1 MSLTKLD
8 IDRFI
13 STLRTKS
20 KEFNSIS
27 NVQLASMLEETIS
40 NIKEVSYFWATI
52 CSDNKGTT
60 KTPAEGEEWLGGP
73 FASVLATQYYIKSLI
88 NDDDLVEGNFNNSE
102 NSYKV
107 FPNNFIE
114 RITFPFIN
122 AKVYFNKSMSFEDI
136 NKFRG
141 FSKRYDIEPSITL
154 VLGAGNFSSI
164 PYLDVLYHLITR
176 RSVILLKL
184 NPVNEYLKPVF
195 EKVFKNFIERGYIIV
210 TNGNINE
217 SKYMATHPGINHIH
231 LTGSDKT
238 YEDIVYGRELTG
250 NERSIKTLSK
260 INSKPITSELGN
272 VTPIIIHPGKWSTSD
287 IKYQARK
294 IVTGKLNNN
303 GFNCIAAQVVVL
315 PDGWGHTETLIKYV
329 KYYMNKAKDR
339 KAYYPD
345 SIERLTKL
353 EKDKS
358 YERVNSLSCTTPH
371 LTREIKAYNKYELDE
386 VWSSTIYFRKIAYSN
401 AEDYVKKSIDYCNNE
416 LWGNLGVSV
425 IIKNHNNKFN
435 KHITNSYIENL
446 KYGTIAIN
454 EWAAIGYIIPQLP
467 WGGFPGNKDND
478 IQSGQSVVHNSM
490 LFESPLK
497 GIVETK
503 FRISRLIDPPW
514 FITNRK
520 SRRLFMNLTY
530 FQINNTK
537 INLIKL
543 IFSALIYCL

>member
-13 STLRTKS
+13 TTLRTKS
-20 KEFNSIS
+20 KEYNSI
-27 NVQLASMLEETIS
+27 NNLQLASMLQETIS
-40 NIKEVSYFWATI
+40 NIKEVSFFWATI

-73 FASVLATQYYIKSLI
+73 FASVLATQYYIKSLT
-88 NDDDLVEGNFNNSE
+88 NDDDLTEKKFNSE
-102 NSYKV
+102 QNSYKV

-114 RITFPFIN
+114 RITFPFID
-122 AKVYFNKSMSFEDI
+122 AKVIFNKSMSFDDI
-136 NKFRG
+136 NKYRG
-141 FSKRYDIEPSITL
+141 FSKRYDIDPSITL

-195 EKVFKNFIERGYIIV
+195 EKVFQNFIERGYIIV
-210 TNGNINE
+210 TTGNIDE

-238 YEDIVYGRELTG
+238 FEDIVYGRELTEK
-250 NERSIKTLSK
+250 ERKSKSLSK
-260 INSKPITSELGN
+260 INNKPITSELGN

-294 IVTGKLNNN
+294 IVTAKLNNN

-315 PDGWGHTETLIKYV
+315 PDGWGQTETLIKYV
-329 KYYMNKAKDR
+329 KHYMSKAKER
-339 KAYYPD
+339 KAYYPE
-345 SIERLTKL
+345 SIERLEKL
-353 EKDKS
+353 EKDKG
-358 YERVNSLSCTTPH
+358 YERVNALSCVTPH
-371 LTREIKAYNKYELDE
+371 LTREIKAYSKFEIDE
-386 VWSSTIYFRKIAYSN
+386 VWSSTIYFKKIEYTSV
-401 AEDYVKKSIDYCNNE
+401 EDFAKKAIDYCNDE

-425 IIKNHNNKFN
+425 IIKDHDRKFN
-435 KHITNSYIENL
+435 KHITNLYVDKLN
-446 KYGTIAIN
+446 YGTVAVN

-467 WGGFPGNKDND
+467 WGGFPGNRDND

-497 GIVETK
+497 GVVNTK
-503 FRISRLIDPPW
+503 FRISRIIDPPW
-514 FITNRK
+514 FVTNK
-520 SRRLFMNLTY
+520 KARRLFKNLTY
-530 FQINNTK
+530 YQIHNSN
-537 INLIKL
+537 INFLKL
-543 IFSALIYCL
+543 IFAALV

>member
-20 KEFNSIS
+20 KEFNSI
-27 NVQLASMLEETIS
+27 NNIQLASMLDETIS

-73 FASVLATQYYIKSLI
+73 FASVLATQYYIKSLT
-88 NDDDLVEGNFNNSE
+88 NDDDLDEGNFNNSE

-184 NPVNEYLKPVF
+184 NPVNDYLKPVF

-250 NERSIKTLSK
+250 NERSIKTVPK
-260 INSKPITSELGN
+260 VNSKPITSELGN

-425 IIKNHNNKFN
+425 IIKNRNNKFN

-543 IFSALIYCL
+543 IFSALI

>member
-13 STLRTKS
+13 TTLRTKS

-40 NIKEVSYFWATI
+40 NIKEVAFFWATI

-73 FASVLATQYYIKSLI
+73 FASVLATQYYIKSLT
-88 NDDDLVEGNFNNSE
+88 NDDDLVEKKYNSEE

-107 FPNNFIE
+107 FPNSFTE
-114 RITFPFIN
+114 RITFPFID
-122 AKVYFNKSMSFEDI
+122 AKVIFNKSMSFEDI
-136 NKFRG
+136 NKYRG
-141 FSKRYDIEPSITL
+141 FSKRYDIDPSITL

-176 RSVILLKL
+176 KSVILLKL

-195 EKVFKNFIERGYIIV
+195 EKVFQSFIERGYIIV
-210 TNGNINE
+210 TTGNIDE
-217 SKYMATHPGINHIH
+217 SKYMAKHPGINHIH

-238 YEDIVYGRELTG
+238 FEDIVYGRELTEK
-250 NERSIKTLSK
+250 ERKSKSLSK
-260 INSKPITSELGN
+260 INNKPITSELGN

-294 IVTGKLNNN
+294 IVTAKLNNN

-315 PDGWGHTETLIKYV
+315 PDGWGQTETLIKFV
-329 KYYMNKAKDR
+329 KHYMSKAKER
-339 KAYYPD
+339 KAYYPE
-345 SIERLTKL
+345 SIERLEKL
-353 EKDKS
+353 EKDKG
-358 YERVNSLSCTTPH
+358 YERVNSLSCVTPH
-371 LTREIKAYNKYELDE
+371 LTREIKAYSKFEIDE
-386 VWSSTIYFRKIAYSN
+386 VWSSTIYFKKIEYTSI
-401 AEDYVKKSIDYCNNE
+401 EDFANKAIDYCNDE

-425 IIKNHNNKFN
+425 IIKDHDRKFN
-435 KHITNSYIENL
+435 KHITNLYIDKLN
-446 KYGTIAIN
+446 YGTVAIN

-467 WGGFPGNKDND
+467 WGGFPGNRDND

-497 GIVETK
+497 GVVNTK
-503 FRISRLIDPPW
+503 FRISRIIDPPW
-514 FITNRK
+514 FVTNK
-520 SRRLFMNLTY
+520 KARRLFKNLTY
-530 FQINNTK
+530 YQIHNSN
-537 INLIKL
+537 INFLKL
-543 IFSALIYCL
+543 IFAALV

>member
-13 STLRTKS
+13 TTLRTNS

-40 NIKEVSYFWATI
+40 NIKEVAFFWATI

-73 FASVLATQYYIKSLI
+73 FASVLATQYYIKSLT
-88 NDDDLVEGNFNNSE
+88 NDDDLSEKRFNNKE

-107 FPNNFIE
+107 FPNNLIE
-114 RITFPFIN
+114 RLTFPFID
-122 AKVYFNKSMSFEDI
+122 AKVYFNKSMSFDDI
-136 NKFRG
+136 NIYRG
-141 FSKRYDIEPSITL
+141 FSKRYHIDPSITL

-176 RSVILLKL
+176 KSVILLKL

-195 EKVFKNFIERGYIIV
+195 EKVFQNFIERGYIIV
-210 TNGNINE
+210 TTGNIDE
-217 SKYMATHPGINHIH
+217 SRYMATHPGINHIH

-238 YEDIVYGRELTG
+238 YEDIVYGRELTLK
-250 NERSIKTLSK
+250 EKKTKTLSK
-260 INSKPITSELGN
+260 LNNKPITSELGN

-294 IVTGKLNNN
+294 IVTAKLNNN

-315 PDGWGHTETLIKYV
+315 PDGWGQTDTLIKFV
-329 KYYMNKAKDR
+329 KHYMNKAKDR
-339 KAYYPD
+339 KAYYPE
-345 SIERLTKL
+345 SIERLEKL
-353 EKDKS
+353 EKDKG
-358 YERVNSLSCTTPH
+358 YERVNALSCVTPH
-371 LTREIKAYNKYELDE
+371 LTREIKSYSKYEIDE
-386 VWSSTIYFRKIAYSN
+386 VWSSTIYFKKIEYSTN
-401 AEDYVKKSIDYCNNE
+401 EEFANKAIDYCNDE

-425 IIKNHNNKFN
+425 IIKDHERKFN
-435 KHITNSYIENL
+435 NHITNLYIDKLN
-446 KYGTIAIN
+446 YGTVAIN

-478 IQSGQSVVHNSM
+478 VQSGQSVVHNSM

-497 GIVETK
+497 GVVNTK

-514 FITNRK
+514 FVSNK
-520 SRRLFMNLTY
+520 KARRLFRNLTY
-530 FQINNTK
+530 YQINNSN
-537 INLIKL
+537 INFLKL
-543 IFSALIYCL
+543 IIAALI

>member
-8 IDRFI
+8 IDRYI
-13 STLRTKS
+13 TTLRTNS
-20 KEFNSIS
+20 KEFNNIS
-27 NVQLASMLEETIS
+27 DIQLSSMLENVIS
-40 NIKEVSYFWATI
+40 NINEVAYFWSTV

-73 FASVLATQYYIKSLI
+73 FAAVLATQYYIETLQS
-88 NDDDLVEGNFNNSE
+88 NDDLSSNSYNKEE

-107 FPNNFIE
+107 FPNKFIE
-114 RITFPFIN
+114 KITFPFIN

-141 FSKRYDIEPSITL
+141 FSKRFDIDPSITL

-195 EKVFKNFIERGYIIV
+195 EKVFQNFIERGYLII
-210 TNGNINE
+210 TTGNIEE
-217 SKYMATHPGINHIH
+217 SKYMATHTGVNHIH

-238 YEDIVYGRELTG
+238 FEEIVYGREL
-250 NERSIKTLSK
+250 NDKEKKLKNISK
-260 INSKPITSELGN
+260 VNTKPITSELGN
-272 VTPIIIHPGKWSTSD
+272 VTPFIIHPGKWSTSD

-315 PDGWGHTETLIKYV
+315 PDGWGQTETLIKYI
-329 KYYMNKAKDR
+329 KFYMNKAKDR

-345 SIERLTKL
+345 SIERLNKL

-358 YERVNSLSCTTPH
+358 YERVNKLSCVTPH

-386 VWSSTIYFRKIAYSN
+386 VWSSALYFKKIEYASP
-401 AEDYVKKSIDYCNNE
+401 EDYSLKAIQYCNEE

-425 IIKNHNNKFN
+425 IMKHHRKKHNR
-435 KHITNSYIENL
+435 HILENYIEKLN
-446 KYGTIAIN
+446 YGTVAIN

-467 WGGFPGNKDND
+467 WGGYPGNKDND
-478 IQSGQSVVHNSM
+478 IQSGQSVVHNTF

-497 GIVETK
+497 GVVDTK

-514 FITNRK
+514 YITNRK
-520 SRRLFMNLTY
+520 SRRLFKNLTY
-530 FQINNTK
+530 FQINNSV
-537 INLIKL
+537 INFLKVG
-543 IFSALIYCL
+543 FSALV

>member
-88 NDDDLVEGNFNNSE
+88 NDDDLDEGNFNNSE

-250 NERSIKTLSK
+250 NERSIKTVSK
-260 INSKPITSELGN
+260 INPKPITSELGN

-425 IIKNHNNKFN
+425 IIKNHNSKFN

-543 IFSALIYCL
+543 IFSALI

>member
-20 KEFNSIS
+20 KEFNSI
-27 NVQLASMLEETIS
+27 NNIQLASMLDETIS

-73 FASVLATQYYIKSLI
+73 FASVLATQYYIKSLT
-88 NDDDLVEGNFNNSE
+88 NDDDLDEGNFNNSE

-184 NPVNEYLKPVF
+184 NPVNDYLKPVF

-250 NERSIKTLSK
+250 NERSIKTVPK
-260 INSKPITSELGN
+260 VNSKPITSELGN

-425 IIKNHNNKFN
+425 IIKDHNNKFN

-543 IFSALIYCL
+543 IFSALI

>member
-13 STLRTKS
+13 TTLRTKS

-40 NIKEVSYFWATI
+40 NIKEVAFFWATI

-73 FASVLATQYYIKSLI
+73 FASVLATQYYIKSLT
-88 NDDDLVEGNFNNSE
+88 NDDDLDEKKYNSEE

-107 FPNNFIE
+107 FPNSFTE
-114 RITFPFIN
+114 RITFPFID
-122 AKVYFNKSMSFEDI
+122 AKVIFNKSMSFEDI
-136 NKFRG
+136 NKYRG
-141 FSKRYDIEPSITL
+141 FSKRYDIDPSITL

-176 RSVILLKL
+176 KSVILLKL

-195 EKVFKNFIERGYIIV
+195 EKVFQSFIERGYIIV
-210 TNGNINE
+210 TTGNIDE
-217 SKYMATHPGINHIH
+217 SKYMAKHPGINHIH

-238 YEDIVYGRELTG
+238 FEDIVYGRELTEK
-250 NERSIKTLSK
+250 ERKSKSLSK
-260 INSKPITSELGN
+260 INNKPITSELGN

-294 IVTGKLNNN
+294 IVTAKLNNN

-315 PDGWGHTETLIKYV
+315 PDGWGQTETLIKFV
-329 KYYMNKAKDR
+329 KHYMSKAKER

-345 SIERLTKL
+345 SIERLEKL
-353 EKDKS
+353 EKDKG
-358 YERVNSLSCTTPH
+358 YERVNALSCVTPH
-371 LTREIKAYNKYELDE
+371 LTREIKAYSKFEIDE
-386 VWSSTIYFRKIAYSN
+386 VWSSTIYFKKIEYTSV
-401 AEDYVKKSIDYCNNE
+401 EDFANKAIDYCNDE

-425 IIKNHNNKFN
+425 IIKDHNRKFN
-435 KHITNSYIENL
+435 KHITNLYVDELN
-446 KYGTIAIN
+446 YGTVAIN

-467 WGGFPGNKDND
+467 WGGFPGNRDND

-497 GIVETK
+497 GVVNTK
-503 FRISRLIDPPW
+503 FRISRIIDPPW
-514 FITNRK
+514 FVTNK
-520 SRRLFMNLTY
+520 KARRLFKNLTY
-530 FQINNTK
+530 YQIHNSN
-537 INLIKL
+537 INFLKL
-543 IFSALIYCL
+543 IFAALV

>member
-13 STLRTKS
+13 TTLRTKS

-40 NIKEVSYFWATI
+40 NIKEVAFFWATI

-73 FASVLATQYYIKSLI
+73 FASVLATQYYIKSLT
-88 NDDDLVEGNFNNSE
+88 NDDDLVEKKYNSEE

-107 FPNNFIE
+107 FPNSFTE
-114 RITFPFIN
+114 RITFPFID
-122 AKVYFNKSMSFEDI
+122 AKVIFNKSMSFEDI
-136 NKFRG
+136 NKYRG
-141 FSKRYDIEPSITL
+141 FSKRYDIDPSITL

-176 RSVILLKL
+176 KSVILLKL

-195 EKVFKNFIERGYIIV
+195 EKVFQSFIERGYIIV
-210 TNGNINE
+210 TTGNIDE
-217 SKYMATHPGINHIH
+217 SKYMAKHPGINHIH

-238 YEDIVYGRELTG
+238 FEDIVYGRELTEK
-250 NERSIKTLSK
+250 ERKSKSLSK
-260 INSKPITSELGN
+260 INNKPITSELGN

-294 IVTGKLNNN
+294 IVTAKLNNN

-315 PDGWGHTETLIKYV
+315 PDGWGQTETLIKYV
-329 KYYMNKAKDR
+329 KHYMSKAKER
-339 KAYYPD
+339 KAYYPE
-345 SIERLTKL
+345 SIERLEKL
-353 EKDKS
+353 EKDKG
-358 YERVNSLSCTTPH
+358 YERVNALSCVTPH
-371 LTREIKAYNKYELDE
+371 LTREIKAYSKFEIDE
-386 VWSSTIYFRKIAYSN
+386 VWSSTIYFKKIEYTSV
-401 AEDYVKKSIDYCNNE
+401 EDFANKAIDYCNDE

-425 IIKNHNNKFN
+425 IIKDYTKKFN
-435 KHITNSYIENL
+435 RHLTELYISNL
-446 KYGTIAIN
+446 DYGTIAIN

-478 IQSGQSVVHNSM
+478 IQSGQSVVHNSI

-497 GIVETK
+497 GVVTTK
-503 FRISRLIDPPW
+503 FRISKFIDPPW
-514 FITNRK
+514 FVTNKK
-520 SRRLFMNLTY
+520 SRRLFRNLTY
-530 FQINNTK
+530 YQIENSN
-537 INLIKL
+537 INLFKL
-543 IFSALIYCL
+543 IFAALL

>member
-13 STLRTKS
+13 TTLRTKS

-40 NIKEVSYFWATI
+40 NIKEVAFFWATI

-73 FASVLATQYYIKSLI
+73 FASVLATQYYIKSLT
-88 NDDDLVEGNFNNSE
+88 NDDDLVEKKYNSEE

-107 FPNNFIE
+107 FPNSFTE
-114 RITFPFIN
+114 RITFPFID
-122 AKVYFNKSMSFEDI
+122 AKVIFNKSMSFEDI
-136 NKFRG
+136 NKYRG
-141 FSKRYDIEPSITL
+141 FSKRYDIDPSITL

-176 RSVILLKL
+176 KSVILLKL

-195 EKVFKNFIERGYIIV
+195 EKVFQNFIERGYIIV
-210 TNGNINE
+210 TTGNIDE

-238 YEDIVYGRELTG
+238 FEDIVYGKELTDK
-250 NERSIKTLSK
+250 ERKAKSLSK
-260 INSKPITSELGN
+260 INNKPITSELGN

-294 IVTGKLNNN
+294 IVTAKLNNN

-315 PDGWGHTETLIKYV
+315 PDGWGQTDTLIKFV
-329 KYYMNKAKDR
+329 KHYMSKAKER
-339 KAYYPD
+339 KAYYPE
-345 SIERLTKL
+345 SIERLEKL
-353 EKDKS
+353 EKDKG
-358 YERVNSLSCTTPH
+358 YERVNALSCVTPH
-371 LTREIKAYNKYELDE
+371 LTREIKAYSKFEIDE
-386 VWSSTIYFRKIAYSN
+386 VWSSTIYFKKIEYTSI
-401 AEDYVKKSIDYCNNE
+401 EDFANKAIDYCNDE

-425 IIKNHNNKFN
+425 IIKDHDRKFN
-435 KHITNSYIENL
+435 KHITNLYIDKLN
-446 KYGTIAIN
+446 YGTVAIN

-467 WGGFPGNKDND
+467 WGGFPGNRDND

-497 GIVETK
+497 GVVNTK

-514 FITNRK
+514 FVTNK
-520 SRRLFMNLTY
+520 KARRLFRNLTY
-530 FQINNTK
+530 YQINNSN
-537 INLIKL
+537 INFLKL
-543 IFSALIYCL
+543 IFAALV

>member
-88 NDDDLVEGNFNNSE
+88 NDDDLLEGNFNNSE

-260 INSKPITSELGN
+260 INPKPITSELGN

-329 KYYMNKAKDR
+329 KYYMNKSKDR

-543 IFSALIYCL
+543 IFSALI

>member
-13 STLRTKS
+13 TTLRTKS
-20 KEFNSIS
+20 KEYNSIN

-40 NIKEVSYFWATI
+40 NIKEVSFFWATI

-73 FASVLATQYYIKSLI
+73 FASVLATQYYIKSLT
-88 NDDDLVEGNFNNSE
+88 NDDDLTEKKYNSEE

-107 FPNNFIE
+107 FPNNFTE
-114 RITFPFIN
+114 RITFPFID
-122 AKVYFNKSMSFEDI
+122 AKVIFNKSMSFDDI
-136 NKFRG
+136 NKYRG
-141 FSKRYDIEPSITL
+141 FSNRYEIDPSITL

-176 RSVILLKL
+176 KSVILLKL

-195 EKVFKNFIERGYIIV
+195 EKVFQNFIERGYIIV
-210 TNGNINE
+210 TTGNIDE
-217 SKYMATHPGINHIH
+217 SKYMANHPGINHIH

-238 YEDIVYGRELTG
+238 FEDIVYGRELTEK
-250 NERSIKTLSK
+250 ERTTKSLSK
-260 INSKPITSELGN
+260 INNKSITSELGN

-294 IVTGKLNNN
+294 IVTAKLNNN
-303 GFNCIAAQVVVL
+303 GFNCVAAQVVVL
-315 PDGWGHTETLIKYV
+315 PDGWGQTDTLIKFV
-329 KYYMNKAKDR
+329 KHYMSKAKER
-339 KAYYPD
+339 KAYYPE
-345 SIERLTKL
+345 SIERLEKL
-353 EKDKS
+353 EKEKG
-358 YERVNSLSCTTPH
+358 YERVNALSCVTPH
-371 LTREIKAYNKYELDE
+371 LTREIKAYSKFEIDE
-386 VWSSTIYFRKIAYSN
+386 VWSSTIYFKKIEYTSI
-401 AEDYVKKSIDYCNNE
+401 EDFANKAIDYCNNE

-425 IIKNHNNKFN
+425 IIKDHDRKFN
-435 KHITNSYIENL
+435 KHITNLYTEKLN
-446 KYGTIAIN
+446 YGTVAVN

-467 WGGFPGNKDND
+467 WGGFPGNRDND

-497 GIVETK
+497 GVVNTK

-514 FITNRK
+514 FVTNK
-520 SRRLFMNLTY
+520 KARRLFKNLTY
-530 FQINNTK
+530 YQINNSN
-537 INLIKL
+537 INFLKL
-543 IFSALIYCL
+543 IFAALV

>member
-13 STLRTKS
+13 TTLRTKS

-40 NIKEVSYFWATI
+40 NIKEVAFFWATI

-73 FASVLATQYYIKSLI
+73 FASVLATQYYIKSLT
-88 NDDDLVEGNFNNSE
+88 NDDDLAEKKYNSEE

-107 FPNNFIE
+107 FPNNFTE
-114 RITFPFIN
+114 RITFPFID
-122 AKVYFNKSMSFEDI
+122 AKVIFNKSMSFDDI
-136 NKFRG
+136 NKYRG
-141 FSKRYDIEPSITL
+141 FSKRYDIDPSITL

-176 RSVILLKL
+176 KSVILLKL

-195 EKVFKNFIERGYIIV
+195 EKVFQNFIERGYIIV
-210 TNGNINE
+210 TTGNIDE

-238 YEDIVYGRELTG
+238 FEDIVYGRELTDK
-250 NERSIKTLSK
+250 ERKSKSLSK
-260 INSKPITSELGN
+260 INNKPITSELGN

-294 IVTGKLNNN
+294 IVTAKLNNN

-315 PDGWGHTETLIKYV
+315 PDGWGQTDTLIKFV
-329 KYYMNKAKDR
+329 KHYMSKAKER
-339 KAYYPD
+339 KAYYPE
-345 SIERLTKL
+345 SIERLEKL
-353 EKDKS
+353 EKDKG
-358 YERVNSLSCTTPH
+358 YERVNALSCVTPH
-371 LTREIKAYNKYELDE
+371 LTREIKAYSKFEIDE
-386 VWSSTIYFRKIAYSN
+386 VWSSTIYFKKIEYTSI
-401 AEDYVKKSIDYCNNE
+401 EDFANKAIDYCNDE

-425 IIKNHNNKFN
+425 IIKDHDRKFN
-435 KHITNSYIENL
+435 KHITNLYIDKLN
-446 KYGTIAIN
+446 YGTVAIN

-467 WGGFPGNKDND
+467 WGGFPGNRDND

-497 GIVETK
+497 GVVNTK

-514 FITNRK
+514 FVTNK
-520 SRRLFMNLTY
+520 KARRLFKNLTY
-530 FQINNTK
+530 YQINNSK
-537 INLIKL
+537 INFLKL
-543 IFSALIYCL
+543 IFAALV

>member
-13 STLRTKS
+13 TTLRTKS

-40 NIKEVSYFWATI
+40 NIKEVAFFWATI

-73 FASVLATQYYIKSLI
+73 FASVLATQYYIKSLT
-88 NDDDLVEGNFNNSE
+88 NDDDLAEKKYNSEE

-107 FPNNFIE
+107 FPNNFTE
-114 RITFPFIN
+114 RITFPFID
-122 AKVYFNKSMSFEDI
+122 AKVIFNKSMSFNDI
-136 NKFRG
+136 NKYRG
-141 FSKRYDIEPSITL
+141 FSKRYDIDPSITL

-176 RSVILLKL
+176 KSVILLKL

-195 EKVFKNFIERGYIIV
+195 EKVFQNFIERGYIIV
-210 TNGNINE
+210 TTGNIDE
-217 SKYMATHPGINHIH
+217 SKYMATHPGINNIH

-238 YEDIVYGRELTG
+238 FEDIVYGRELTDK
-250 NERSIKTLSK
+250 ERKSKSLSK
-260 INSKPITSELGN
+260 INNKPITSELGN

-294 IVTGKLNNN
+294 IVTAKLNNN

-315 PDGWGHTETLIKYV
+315 PDGWGQTDTLIKFV
-329 KYYMNKAKDR
+329 KHYMSKAKER
-339 KAYYPD
+339 KAYYPE
-345 SIERLTKL
+345 SIERLEKL
-353 EKDKS
+353 EKDKG
-358 YERVNSLSCTTPH
+358 YERVNALSCVTPH
-371 LTREIKAYNKYELDE
+371 LTREIKAYSKFEIDE
-386 VWSSTIYFRKIAYSN
+386 VWSSTIYFKKIEYTSI
-401 AEDYVKKSIDYCNNE
+401 EDFANKAIDYCNDE

-425 IIKNHNNKFN
+425 IIKDHDRKFN
-435 KHITNSYIENL
+435 KHITNLYIDKLN
-446 KYGTIAIN
+446 YGTVAIN

-467 WGGFPGNKDND
+467 WGGFPGNRDND

-497 GIVETK
+497 GVVNTK

-514 FITNRK
+514 FVTNK
-520 SRRLFMNLTY
+520 KARRLFRNLTY
-530 FQINNTK
+530 YQINNSN
-537 INLIKL
+537 INFLKL
-543 IFSALIYCL
+543 IFAALV

>member
-13 STLRTKS
+13 TTLRTKS
-20 KEFNSIS
+20 KEYNSIS

-40 NIKEVSYFWATI
+40 NIKEVSFFWATI

-73 FASVLATQYYIKSLI
+73 FASVLATQYYITSLT
-88 NDDDLVEGNFNNSE
+88 NDDDLDEKKYNSEE

-107 FPNNFIE
+107 FPNNFME
-114 RITFPFIN
+114 RITFPFID
-122 AKVYFNKSMSFEDI
+122 AKVIFNKSMSFDDI
-136 NKFRG
+136 NKYRG
-141 FSKRYDIEPSITL
+141 FSKRYDIDPSITL

-176 RSVILLKL
+176 KSVILLKL

-195 EKVFKNFIERGYIIV
+195 EKVFQNFIERGYIIV
-210 TNGNINE
+210 TTGNIDE
-217 SKYMATHPGINHIH
+217 SKYMASHPGVNHIH

-238 YEDIVYGRELTG
+238 YEDIVFGRELTV
-250 NERSIKTLSK
+250 NERKFKSLSK
-260 INSKPITSELGN
+260 LNKKPITSELGN

-294 IVTGKLNNN
+294 IVTAKLNNN

-315 PDGWGHTETLIKYV
+315 PDGWGQTDTLIKFV
-329 KYYMNKAKDR
+329 KHYMSKAKER
-339 KAYYPD
+339 KAYYPE
-345 SIERLTKL
+345 SMERLEKL
-353 EKDKS
+353 EKDKG
-358 YERVNSLSCTTPH
+358 YERVNALSCVTPH
-371 LTREIKAYNKYELDE
+371 LTREIKSYSKFEIDE
-386 VWSSTIYFRKIAYSN
+386 VWSSTIYFKKIEYTSI
-401 AEDYVKKSIDYCNNE
+401 EDFAHKAIDYCNNE

-425 IIKNHNNKFN
+425 IIKNHDRKFN
-435 KHITNSYIENL
+435 KHITNLYIDELN
-446 KYGTIAIN
+446 YGTVAIN

-467 WGGFPGNKDND
+467 WGGYPGNKDND

-497 GIVETK
+497 GVVNTK
-503 FRISRLIDPPW
+503 FRISKIIDPPW
-514 FITNRK
+514 FVTNK
-520 SRRLFMNLTY
+520 KARRLFKNLTY
-530 FQINNTK
+530 YQIDDSN
-537 INLIKL
+537 INFLKL
-543 IFSALIYCL
+543 IFAALI

>member
-27 NVQLASMLEETIS
+27 NVQLASMLDETIS

-73 FASVLATQYYIKSLI
+73 FASVLATQYYIKSLT
-88 NDDDLVEGNFNNSE
+88 NDDDLDEGNFNNSE

-176 RSVILLKL
+176 RSVVLLKL

-238 YEDIVYGRELTG
+238 YEDIVYGRELNI

-260 INSKPITSELGN
+260 LNSKPITSELGN
-272 VTPIIIHPGKWSTSD
+272 VTPIIIHPGNWSTSE

-315 PDGWGHTETLIKYV
+315 PDGWGQTETLIKYV

-543 IFSALIYCL
+543 IFSALI

>member
-13 STLRTKS
+13 TTLRTKS
-20 KEFNSIS
+20 KEYNSIS

-40 NIKEVSYFWATI
+40 NIKEVSFFWATI

-73 FASVLATQYYIKSLI
+73 FASVLATQYYITSLT
-88 NDDDLVEGNFNNSE
+88 NDDDLDEKKYNSEE

-107 FPNNFIE
+107 FPNNFTE
-114 RITFPFIN
+114 RITFPFID
-122 AKVYFNKSMSFEDI
+122 AKVIFNKSMSFDDI
-136 NKFRG
+136 NKYRG
-141 FSKRYDIEPSITL
+141 FSKRYDIDPSITL

-176 RSVILLKL
+176 KSVILLKL

-195 EKVFKNFIERGYIIV
+195 EKVFQNFIERGYIIV
-210 TNGNINE
+210 TTGNIDE
-217 SKYMATHPGINHIH
+217 SKYMAMHPGINNIH

-238 YEDIVYGRELTG
+238 YEDIVYGRELT
-250 NERSIKTLSK
+250 EKEKTTRSLSK
-260 INSKPITSELGN
+260 INKKPITSELGN
-272 VTPIIIHPGKWSTSD
+272 VTPNIIHPGKWSTSD

-294 IVTGKLNNN
+294 IVTAKLNNN

-315 PDGWGHTETLIKYV
+315 PEGWGQTETLIKFI
-329 KYYMNKAKDR
+329 KYYMSKAKER
-339 KAYYPD
+339 KAYYPE
-345 SIERLTKL
+345 SLERLEKL
-353 EKDKS
+353 EKDS
-358 YERVNSLSCTTPH
+358 AYERVNALSCVTPH
-371 LTREIKAYNKYELDE
+371 LTREIKAYSKFELDE
-386 VWSSTIYFRKIAYSN
+386 VWSSTIYFKKIEYRTVEDFAAN
-401 AEDYVKKSIDYCNNE
+401 AIDYCNDE
-416 LWGNLGVSV
+416 LWGNLGISV
-425 IIKNHNNKFN
+425 IIKDHDKKFN
-435 KHITNSYIENL
+435 KPITNLYIDKLN
-446 KYGTIAIN
+446 YGTVAIN

-467 WGGFPGNKDND
+467 WGGFPGNRDND

-497 GIVETK
+497 GVVNTK

-520 SRRLFMNLTY
+520 ARRLFKNLTY
-530 FQINNTK
+530 YQISNSN
-537 INLIKL
+537 INFLKL
-543 IFSALIYCL
+543 IFAALI

>member
-13 STLRTKS
+13 TTLRTKS
-20 KEFNSIS
+20 KEYNSIN

-40 NIKEVSYFWATI
+40 NIKEVSFFWATI

-73 FASVLATQYYIKSLI
+73 FASVLATQYYIKSLT
-88 NDDDLVEGNFNNSE
+88 NDDDLTEKKYNSEE

-114 RITFPFIN
+114 RITFPFID
-122 AKVYFNKSMSFEDI
+122 AKVIFNKSMSFDDI
-136 NKFRG
+136 NKYRG
-141 FSKRYDIEPSITL
+141 FSKRYDIDPSITL

-176 RSVILLKL
+176 KSVILLKL

-195 EKVFKNFIERGYIIV
+195 EKVFQNFIERGYIIV
-210 TNGNINE
+210 TTGNIDE
-217 SKYMATHPGINHIH
+217 SKYMATHQGINYIH

-238 YEDIVYGRELTG
+238 FEDIVYGRELTDK
-250 NERSIKTLSK
+250 ERKSKSLSK
-260 INSKPITSELGN
+260 INNKPITSELGN
-272 VTPIIIHPGKWSTSD
+272 VTPIIIHPGKWTTSD

-294 IVTGKLNNN
+294 IVTAKLNNN

-315 PDGWGHTETLIKYV
+315 PDGWGQTETLIKYV
-329 KYYMNKAKDR
+329 KHYMSKAKER
-339 KAYYPD
+339 KAYYPE
-345 SIERLTKL
+345 SIERLEKL
-353 EKDKS
+353 EKDKG
-358 YERVNSLSCTTPH
+358 YERVNALSCVTPH
-371 LTREIKAYNKYELDE
+371 LTREIKAYSKFEIDE
-386 VWSSTIYFRKIAYSN
+386 VWSSTIYFKKIEYSSI
-401 AEDYVKKSIDYCNNE
+401 EDFAHKAIAYCNNE

-425 IIKNHNNKFN
+425 IIKDHDRKFN
-435 KHITNSYIENL
+435 KHITNLYIDEL
-446 KYGTIAIN
+446 RYGTVAIN

-467 WGGFPGNKDND
+467 WGGYPGNKDND

-497 GIVETK
+497 GVVNTK
-503 FRISRLIDPPW
+503 FRISKIIDPPW
-514 FITNRK
+514 FVTNK
-520 SRRLFMNLTY
+520 KARRLFKNLTY
-530 FQINNTK
+530 YQINNSN
-537 INLIKL
+537 INFLKL
-543 IFSALIYCL
+543 IFAALI

>member
-13 STLRTKS
+13 TTLRTKS

-40 NIKEVSYFWATI
+40 NIKEVSFFWATI

-73 FASVLATQYYIKSLI
+73 FASVLATQYYIKSLT
-88 NDDDLVEGNFNNSE
+88 NDDDLAKKKYNSEE

-107 FPNNFIE
+107 FPNNFTE
-114 RITFPFIN
+114 RITFPFID
-122 AKVYFNKSMSFEDI
+122 AKVIFNKSMSFDDI
-136 NKFRG
+136 NKYRG
-141 FSKRYDIEPSITL
+141 FSKRYDFDPSITL

-164 PYLDVLYHLITR
+164 PYLDVLYHLITKK
-176 RSVILLKL
+176 SVILLKL

-195 EKVFKNFIERGYIIV
+195 EKVFQNFIERGYIIV
-210 TNGNINE
+210 TTGNIDE

-238 YEDIVYGRELTG
+238 FEDIVYGRELTEK
-250 NERSIKTLSK
+250 ERRSKSLSK
-260 INSKPITSELGN
+260 VNNKPITSELGN

-294 IVTGKLNNN
+294 IVTAKLNNN

-315 PDGWGHTETLIKYV
+315 PDGWGQTDTLIKFV
-329 KYYMNKAKDR
+329 KHYMSKAKER
-339 KAYYPD
+339 KAYYPE
-345 SIERLTKL
+345 SIERLEKL
-353 EKDKS
+353 EKDKG
-358 YERVNSLSCTTPH
+358 YERVNALSCVTPH
-371 LTREIKAYNKYELDE
+371 LTREIKAYSKFEIDE
-386 VWSSTIYFRKIAYSN
+386 VWSSTIYFKKIEYTSI
-401 AEDYVKKSIDYCNNE
+401 EDFANKAIDYCNDE

-425 IIKNHNNKFN
+425 IIKDHDRKFN
-435 KHITNSYIENL
+435 KHITNLYIEKLN
-446 KYGTIAIN
+446 YGTVAVN

-467 WGGFPGNKDND
+467 WGGFPGNRDND

-497 GIVETK
+497 GVVNTK

-514 FITNRK
+514 FVTNK
-520 SRRLFMNLTY
+520 KARRLFRNLTY
-530 FQINNTK
+530 YQINNSN
-537 INLIKL
+537 INFLKL
-543 IFSALIYCL
+543 IFAALV

>member
-13 STLRTKS
+13 TTLRTKS
-20 KEFNSIS
+20 KEYNSIN

-40 NIKEVSYFWATI
+40 NIKEVSFFWATI

-73 FASVLATQYYIKSLI
+73 FASVLATQYYIKSLT
-88 NDDDLVEGNFNNSE
+88 NDDDLSEKKYNSEE

-114 RITFPFIN
+114 RITFPFID
-122 AKVYFNKSMSFEDI
+122 AKVIFNKSMSFDDI
-136 NKFRG
+136 NKYRG
-141 FSKRYDIEPSITL
+141 FSKRYDIDPSITL

-176 RSVILLKL
+176 KSVILLKL

-195 EKVFKNFIERGYIIV
+195 EKVFQNFIERGYIIV
-210 TNGNINE
+210 TTGNIDE
-217 SKYMATHPGINHIH
+217 SKYMANHPGINHIH

-238 YEDIVYGRELTG
+238 FEDIVYGRELTEK
-250 NERSIKTLSK
+250 ERKSKSLSK
-260 INSKPITSELGN
+260 INNKPITSELGN

-294 IVTGKLNNN
+294 IVTAKLNNN

-315 PDGWGHTETLIKYV
+315 PDGWGQTETLIKFV
-329 KYYMNKAKDR
+329 KHYMSKAKER

-345 SIERLTKL
+345 SIERLEKL
-353 EKDKS
+353 EKDKG
-358 YERVNSLSCTTPH
+358 YERVNALSCVTPH
-371 LTREIKAYNKYELDE
+371 LTREIKAYSKFEIEE
-386 VWSSTIYFRKIAYSN
+386 VWSSTIYFKKIEYTSV
-401 AEDYVKKSIDYCNNE
+401 EDFANKAIDYCNDE

-425 IIKNHNNKFN
+425 IIKDHDRKFN
-435 KHITNSYIENL
+435 KHITNLYVDKLN
-446 KYGTIAIN
+446 YGTVAIN

-467 WGGFPGNKDND
+467 WGGFPGNRDND

-497 GIVETK
+497 GVVNTK
-503 FRISRLIDPPW
+503 FRISRIIDPPW
-514 FITNRK
+514 FVTNK
-520 SRRLFMNLTY
+520 KARRLFKNLTY
-530 FQINNTK
+530 YQIHNSN
-537 INLIKL
+537 INFLKL
-543 IFSALIYCL
+543 IFAALV

>member
-13 STLRTKS
+13 TTLRTKS
-20 KEFNSIS
+20 KEYNSIN

-40 NIKEVSYFWATI
+40 NIKEVSFFWATI

-73 FASVLATQYYIKSLI
+73 FASVLATQYYIKSLT
-88 NDDDLVEGNFNNSE
+88 NDDDLTEKKYNSKE

-114 RITFPFIN
+114 RITFPFID
-122 AKVYFNKSMSFEDI
+122 AKVIFNKSMSFDDI
-136 NKFRG
+136 NKYRG
-141 FSKRYDIEPSITL
+141 FSKRYDIDPSITL

-176 RSVILLKL
+176 KSVILLKL

-195 EKVFKNFIERGYIIV
+195 EKVFQNFIERGYIIV
-210 TNGNINE
+210 TTGNIDE

-238 YEDIVYGRELTG
+238 FEDIVYGRELTEK
-250 NERSIKTLSK
+250 ERRSKSLSK
-260 INSKPITSELGN
+260 VNNKPITSELGN

-294 IVTGKLNNN
+294 IVTAKLNNN
-303 GFNCIAAQVVVL
+303 GFNCIAAQVIVL
-315 PDGWGHTETLIKYV
+315 PDGWGQTEALIKYV
-329 KYYMNKAKDR
+329 KHYMSKAKDR
-339 KAYYPD
+339 KAYYPE
-345 SIERLTKL
+345 SIERLEKL
-353 EKDKS
+353 EKDKG
-358 YERVNSLSCTTPH
+358 YERVNALSCVTPH
-371 LTREIKAYNKYELDE
+371 LTREIKAYSKFEINE
-386 VWSSTIYFRKIAYSN
+386 VWSSTIYFKKIEYTSV
-401 AEDYVKKSIDYCNNE
+401 EDFANKAIDYCNDE

-425 IIKNHNNKFN
+425 IIKDHDRKFN
-435 KHITNSYIENL
+435 KHISNL
-446 KYGTIAIN
+446 YVDNLNYGTVAIN

-467 WGGFPGNKDND
+467 WGGFPGNRDND

-497 GIVETK
+497 GVVNTK
-503 FRISRLIDPPW
+503 FRISRIIDPPW
-514 FITNRK
+514 FVTNK
-520 SRRLFMNLTY
+520 KARRLFKNLTY
-530 FQINNTK
+530 YQIHNSN
-537 INLIKL
+537 INFLKL
-543 IFSALIYCL
+543 IFAALV

>member
-13 STLRTKS
+13 TTLRTKS

-40 NIKEVSYFWATI
+40 NIKEVAFFWATI

-73 FASVLATQYYIKSLI
+73 FASVLATQYYIKSLT
-88 NDDDLVEGNFNNSE
+88 NDDDLVEKKYNSEE

-107 FPNNFIE
+107 FPNSFTE
-114 RITFPFIN
+114 RITFPFID
-122 AKVYFNKSMSFEDI
+122 AKVIFNKSMSFEDI
-136 NKFRG
+136 NKYRG
-141 FSKRYDIEPSITL
+141 FSKRYDIDPSITL

-176 RSVILLKL
+176 KSVILLKL

-195 EKVFKNFIERGYIIV
+195 EKVFQSFIERGYIIV
-210 TNGNINE
+210 TTGNIDE
-217 SKYMATHPGINHIH
+217 SKYMAKHPGINNIH

-238 YEDIVYGRELTG
+238 FEDIVYGRELTEK
-250 NERSIKTLSK
+250 ERKSKSLSK
-260 INSKPITSELGN
+260 INNKPITSELGN

-294 IVTGKLNNN
+294 IVTAKLNNN

-315 PDGWGHTETLIKYV
+315 PDGWGQTETLIKYV
-329 KYYMNKAKDR
+329 KHYMSKAKER
-339 KAYYPD
+339 KAYYPE
-345 SIERLTKL
+345 SIERLEKL
-353 EKDKS
+353 EKDKG
-358 YERVNSLSCTTPH
+358 YERVNALSCVTPH
-371 LTREIKAYNKYELDE
+371 LTREIKAYSKFEIDE
-386 VWSSTIYFRKIAYSN
+386 VWSSTIYFKKIEYTSV
-401 AEDYVKKSIDYCNNE
+401 EDFANKAIDYCNVE

-425 IIKNHNNKFN
+425 IIKDHDRKYN
-435 KHITNSYIENL
+435 KHITNLYINNL
-446 KYGTIAIN
+446 NYGTVAIN

-467 WGGFPGNKDND
+467 WGGFPGNRDND

-497 GIVETK
+497 GVVNTK
-503 FRISRLIDPPW
+503 FRISRIIDPPW
-514 FITNRK
+514 FVTNK
-520 SRRLFMNLTY
+520 KARRLFKNLTY
-530 FQINNTK
+530 YQIHNSN
-537 INLIKL
+537 INFLKL
-543 IFSALIYCL
+543 IFAALV

>member
-260 INSKPITSELGN
+260 INPKPITSELGN

-329 KYYMNKAKDR
+329 KYYMNKSKDR

-543 IFSALIYCL
+543 IFSALI

>member
-13 STLRTKS
+13 TTLRTKS
-20 KEFNSIS
+20 KEYNSIS

-40 NIKEVSYFWATI
+40 NIKEVSFFWATI

-73 FASVLATQYYIKSLI
+73 FASVLATQYYIKSLT
-88 NDDDLVEGNFNNSE
+88 NDDDLTEKKYNSEE

-114 RITFPFIN
+114 RITFPFID
-122 AKVYFNKSMSFEDI
+122 AKVIFNKSMSFDDI
-136 NKFRG
+136 NKYRG
-141 FSKRYDIEPSITL
+141 FSKRYDIDPSITL

-176 RSVILLKL
+176 KSVILLKL

-195 EKVFKNFIERGYIIV
+195 EKVFQNFIERGYIIV
-210 TNGNINE
+210 TTGNIDE

-238 YEDIVYGRELTG
+238 FEDIVYGRELTEK
-250 NERSIKTLSK
+250 ERRTKSLSK
-260 INSKPITSELGN
+260 VNNKPITSELGN

-294 IVTGKLNNN
+294 IVTAKLNNN

-315 PDGWGHTETLIKYV
+315 PDGWGQTDTLIKFV
-329 KYYMNKAKDR
+329 KHYMSKAKER
-339 KAYYPD
+339 KAYYPE
-345 SIERLTKL
+345 SIERLEKL
-353 EKDKS
+353 EKDKG
-358 YERVNSLSCTTPH
+358 YERVNALSCVTPH
-371 LTREIKAYNKYELDE
+371 LTREIKAYSKFEIDE
-386 VWSSTIYFRKIAYSN
+386 VWSSTIYFKKVEYTSI
-401 AEDYVKKSIDYCNNE
+401 EDFANKAIDYCNDE

-425 IIKNHNNKFN
+425 IIKDHDRKFN
-435 KHITNSYIENL
+435 KHITNLYIDKLN
-446 KYGTIAIN
+446 YGTVAVN

-467 WGGFPGNKDND
+467 WGGFPGNRDND

-497 GIVETK
+497 GVVNTK

-514 FITNRK
+514 FVTNK
-520 SRRLFMNLTY
+520 KARRLFRSLTY
-530 FQINNTK
+530 YQINNSN
-537 INLIKL
+537 INFLKL
-543 IFSALIYCL
+543 IFAALV

>member
-20 KEFNSIS
+20 KEFNSI
-27 NVQLASMLEETIS
+27 NNIQLASMLDETIS

-73 FASVLATQYYIKSLI
+73 FASVLATQYYIKSLT
-88 NDDDLVEGNFNNSE
+88 NDDDLDEGNFNNSE
-102 NSYKV
+102 NSYNV

-184 NPVNEYLKPVF
+184 NPVNDYLKPVF

-250 NERSIKTLSK
+250 NERSIKTVPK
-260 INSKPITSELGN
+260 VNSKPITSELGN

-543 IFSALIYCL
+543 IFSALI

>member
-20 KEFNSIS
+20 KEFNSI
-27 NVQLASMLEETIS
+27 NNIQLASMLDETIS

-60 KTPAEGEEWLGGP
+60 RTPAEGEEWLGGP
-73 FASVLATQYYIKSLI
+73 FASVLATQYYIKSLT
-88 NDDDLVEGNFNNSE
+88 NDDDLDEGNFNNSE

-217 SKYMATHPGINHIH
+217 SKYMAAHPGINHIH

-238 YEDIVYGRELTG
+238 YEDIVYGRELTD
-250 NERSIKTLSK
+250 NERSIKTVPK
-260 INSKPITSELGN
+260 VNSKPITSELGN

-401 AEDYVKKSIDYCNNE
+401 AEDYVKKATDYCNNE

-425 IIKNHNNKFN
+425 IIKDHNNKFN
-435 KHITNSYIENL
+435 KHITRSYIENL
-446 KYGTIAIN
+446 RYGTIAIN

-478 IQSGQSVVHNSM
+478 IQSGQSFVHNSM

-514 FITNRK
+514 FITNNK

-543 IFSALIYCL
+543 IFSALI

>member
-13 STLRTKS
+13 TTLRTKS

-40 NIKEVSYFWATI
+40 NIKEVAFFWATI

-73 FASVLATQYYIKSLI
+73 FASVLATQYYIKSLT
-88 NDDDLVEGNFNNSE
+88 NDDDLVEKKYNSEE

-107 FPNNFIE
+107 FPNSFTE
-114 RITFPFIN
+114 RITFPFID
-122 AKVYFNKSMSFEDI
+122 AKVIFNKSMSFEDI
-136 NKFRG
+136 NKYRG
-141 FSKRYDIEPSITL
+141 FSKRYDIDPSITL

-176 RSVILLKL
+176 KSVILLKL

-195 EKVFKNFIERGYIIV
+195 EKVFQSFIERGYIIV
-210 TNGNINE
+210 TTGNIDE
-217 SKYMATHPGINHIH
+217 SKYMAKHPGINHIH

-238 YEDIVYGRELTG
+238 FEDIVYGRELTEK
-250 NERSIKTLSK
+250 ERRTKSLSK
-260 INSKPITSELGN
+260 INNKPITSELGN

-294 IVTGKLNNN
+294 IVTAKLNNN

-315 PDGWGHTETLIKYV
+315 PDGWGQTDTLIKFV
-329 KYYMNKAKDR
+329 KHYMSKAKER
-339 KAYYPD
+339 KAYYPE
-345 SIERLTKL
+345 SIERLEKL
-353 EKDKS
+353 EKDKG
-358 YERVNSLSCTTPH
+358 YERVNALSCVTPH
-371 LTREIKAYNKYELDE
+371 LTREIKAYSKFEIDE
-386 VWSSTIYFRKIAYSN
+386 VWSSTIYFKKIEYTSV
-401 AEDYVKKSIDYCNNE
+401 EDFANKAIDYCNDE

-425 IIKNHNNKFN
+425 IIKDHDRKFN
-435 KHITNSYIENL
+435 NHITNLYVDNL
-446 KYGTIAIN
+446 NYGTVAIN

-467 WGGFPGNKDND
+467 WGGFPGNRDND

-497 GIVETK
+497 GVVNTK
-503 FRISRLIDPPW
+503 FRISRIIDPPW
-514 FITNRK
+514 FVTNK
-520 SRRLFMNLTY
+520 KARRLFKNLTY
-530 FQINNTK
+530 YQIHNSN
-537 INLIKL
+537 INFLKL
-543 IFSALIYCL
+543 IFAALV

>member
-13 STLRTKS
+13 TTLRTNS

-40 NIKEVSYFWATI
+40 NIKEVAFFWATI

-73 FASVLATQYYIKSLI
+73 FASVLATQYYIKSLT
-88 NDDDLVEGNFNNSE
+88 NDDDLSEKRFNNKE

-107 FPNNFIE
+107 FPNNIIE
-114 RITFPFIN
+114 RLTFPFID
-122 AKVYFNKSMSFEDI
+122 AKVYFNKSMSFDDI
-136 NKFRG
+136 NIYRG
-141 FSKRYDIEPSITL
+141 FSKRYHIDPSITL

-176 RSVILLKL
+176 KSVILLKL

-195 EKVFKNFIERGYIIV
+195 EKVFQNFIERGYIIV
-210 TNGNINE
+210 TTGNIDE
-217 SKYMATHPGINHIH
+217 SRYMATHPGINHIH

-238 YEDIVYGRELTG
+238 YEDIVYGRELTLK
-250 NERSIKTLSK
+250 EKKTKTLSK
-260 INSKPITSELGN
+260 LNNKPITSELGN

-294 IVTGKLNNN
+294 IVTAKLNNN

-315 PDGWGHTETLIKYV
+315 PDGWGQTDTLIKFV
-329 KYYMNKAKDR
+329 KHYMNKAKDR
-339 KAYYPD
+339 KAYYPE
-345 SIERLTKL
+345 SIERLEKL
-353 EKDKS
+353 EKDKG
-358 YERVNSLSCTTPH
+358 YERVNALSCVTPH
-371 LTREIKAYNKYELDE
+371 LTREIKSYSKYEIDE
-386 VWSSTIYFRKIAYSN
+386 VWSSTIYFKKIEYSTN
-401 AEDYVKKSIDYCNNE
+401 EEFANKAIDYCNDE

-425 IIKNHNNKFN
+425 IIKDHERKFN
-435 KHITNSYIENL
+435 NHITNLYIDKLN
-446 KYGTIAIN
+446 YGTVAIN

-478 IQSGQSVVHNSM
+478 VQSGQSVVHNSM

-497 GIVETK
+497 GVVNTK

-514 FITNRK
+514 FVSNK
-520 SRRLFMNLTY
+520 KARRLFRNLTY
-530 FQINNTK
+530 YQINNSN
-537 INLIKL
+537 INFLKL
-543 IFSALIYCL
+543 IIAALI

>member
-20 KEFNSIS
+20 KEFNSI
-27 NVQLASMLEETIS
+27 NNIQLASMLDETIS

-88 NDDDLVEGNFNNSE
+88 NDDDLDEGNFNNSE

-184 NPVNEYLKPVF
+184 NPVNDYLKPVF

-250 NERSIKTLSK
+250 NERSIKTVPKL
-260 INSKPITSELGN
+260 NSKPITSELGN

-386 VWSSTIYFRKIAYSN
+386 VWSSTIYFRKIPYSN
-401 AEDYVKKSIDYCNNE
+401 AEDYVKNSIDYCNNE

-543 IFSALIYCL
+543 IFSALI

>member
-13 STLRTKS
+13 TTLRTKS
-20 KEFNSIS
+20 KEYNSIS

-40 NIKEVSYFWATI
+40 NIKEVSFFWATI

-73 FASVLATQYYIKSLI
+73 FASVLATQYYITSLT
-88 NDDDLVEGNFNNSE
+88 NDDDLDEKKYNSEE

-107 FPNNFIE
+107 FPNNFTE
-114 RITFPFIN
+114 RITFPFID
-122 AKVYFNKSMSFEDI
+122 AKVIFNKSMSFDEI
-136 NKFRG
+136 NKYRG
-141 FSKRYDIEPSITL
+141 FSKRYDIDPSITL

-176 RSVILLKL
+176 KSVILLKL

-195 EKVFKNFIERGYIIV
+195 EKVFQNFIERGYIIV
-210 TNGNINE
+210 TTGNIDE

-238 YEDIVYGRELTG
+238 YEDIVYGRELTDK
-250 NERSIKTLSK
+250 EKKTKSLSK
-260 INSKPITSELGN
+260 KNNKSITSELGN

-294 IVTGKLNNN
+294 IVTAKLNNN
-303 GFNCIAAQVVVL
+303 GFNCIAAQIVVL
-315 PDGWGHTETLIKYV
+315 PDGWGQTDTLIKFV
-329 KYYMNKAKDR
+329 KHYMSKSKER
-339 KAYYPD
+339 KAYYPE
-345 SIERLTKL
+345 SIERLEKL
-353 EKDKS
+353 EKDKG
-358 YERVNSLSCTTPH
+358 YERVNALSCVTPH
-371 LTREIKAYNKYELDE
+371 LSREIKAYSKYELDE
-386 VWSSTIYFRKIAYSN
+386 VWSSTIYFKKIEYTSI
-401 AEDYVKKSIDYCNNE
+401 EDFANKAIDYCNDE

-425 IIKNHNNKFN
+425 IIKDHDRKFN
-435 KHITNSYIENL
+435 KHITNLYIDKLN
-446 KYGTIAIN
+446 YGTVAIN

-467 WGGFPGNKDND
+467 WGGFPGNRDND

-497 GIVETK
+497 GIVNTK

-514 FITNRK
+514 FVTNK
-520 SRRLFMNLTY
+520 KARRLFKNLTY
-530 FQINNTK
+530 YQINNTN
-537 INLIKL
+537 INFLKL
-543 IFSALIYCL
+543 IFAALV

>member
-13 STLRTKS
+13 TTLRTKS

-40 NIKEVSYFWATI
+40 NIKEVSFFWATI

-73 FASVLATQYYIKSLI
+73 FASVLATQYYIKSLT
-88 NDDDLVEGNFNNSE
+88 NDDDLVEKKYNSEE

-107 FPNNFIE
+107 FPNSFTE
-114 RITFPFIN
+114 RITFPFID
-122 AKVYFNKSMSFEDI
+122 AKVIFNKSMSFEDI
-136 NKFRG
+136 NKYRG
-141 FSKRYDIEPSITL
+141 FSKRYDIDPSITL

-176 RSVILLKL
+176 KSVILLKL

-195 EKVFKNFIERGYIIV
+195 EKVFQSFIERGYIIV
-210 TNGNINE
+210 TTGNIDE
-217 SKYMATHPGINHIH
+217 SKYMAKHPGINHIH

-238 YEDIVYGRELTG
+238 FEDIVYGRELTEK
-250 NERSIKTLSK
+250 ERKSKSLSK
-260 INSKPITSELGN
+260 INNKPITSELGN

-294 IVTGKLNNN
+294 IVTAKLNNN

-315 PDGWGHTETLIKYV
+315 PDGWGQTETLIKFV
-329 KYYMNKAKDR
+329 KHYMSKAKER
-339 KAYYPD
+339 KAYYPE
-345 SIERLTKL
+345 SIERLEKL
-353 EKDKS
+353 QKDKG
-358 YERVNSLSCTTPH
+358 YERVNALSCVTPH
-371 LTREIKAYNKYELDE
+371 LTREIKAYSKFEIDE
-386 VWSSTIYFRKIAYSN
+386 VWSSTIYFKKIEYTSV
-401 AEDYVKKSIDYCNNE
+401 EDFANKAIDYCNDE

-425 IIKNHNNKFN
+425 IIKDHDRKFN
-435 KHITNSYIENL
+435 NHITNLYVDNL
-446 KYGTIAIN
+446 NYGTVAIN

-467 WGGFPGNKDND
+467 WGGFPGNRDND

-497 GIVETK
+497 GVVNTK
-503 FRISRLIDPPW
+503 FRISRIIDPPW
-514 FITNRK
+514 FVTNK
-520 SRRLFMNLTY
+520 KARRLFKNLTY
-530 FQINNTK
+530 YQIHNSN
-537 INLIKL
+537 INFLKL
-543 IFSALIYCL
+543 IFAALV

>member
-13 STLRTKS
+13 TTLRTKS

-40 NIKEVSYFWATI
+40 NIKEVSFFWATI

-88 NDDDLVEGNFNNSE
+88 NDDDLKEKKYNSEE

-107 FPNNFIE
+107 FPNNFTE
-114 RITFPFIN
+114 RITFPFID
-122 AKVYFNKSMSFEDI
+122 AKVIFNKSMSFDDI
-136 NKFRG
+136 NKYRG
-141 FSKRYDIEPSITL
+141 FSKRYDIDPSITL

-176 RSVILLKL
+176 KSVILLKL

-195 EKVFKNFIERGYIIV
+195 EKVFQNFIERGYIIV
-210 TNGNINE
+210 TTGNIDE

-238 YEDIVYGRELTG
+238 FEDIVYGRELTDK
-250 NERSIKTLSK
+250 ERKSRSLSK
-260 INSKPITSELGN
+260 INNKPITSELGN

-294 IVTGKLNNN
+294 IVTAKLNNN

-315 PDGWGHTETLIKYV
+315 PDGWGQTDTLIKFV
-329 KYYMNKAKDR
+329 KHYMSKAKER
-339 KAYYPD
+339 KAYYPE
-345 SIERLTKL
+345 SIERLEKL
-353 EKDKS
+353 EKDKG
-358 YERVNSLSCTTPH
+358 YERVNALSCVTPH
-371 LTREIKAYNKYELDE
+371 LTREIKAYSKFEIDE
-386 VWSSTIYFRKIAYSN
+386 VWSSTIYFKKIEYTSI
-401 AEDYVKKSIDYCNNE
+401 EDFANKAIDYCNNE

-425 IIKNHNNKFN
+425 IIKDHDRKFN
-435 KHITNSYIENL
+435 KHITNLYIDKLN
-446 KYGTIAIN
+446 YGTVAIN

-467 WGGFPGNKDND
+467 WGGFPGNRDND

-497 GIVETK
+497 GVVNTK

-514 FITNRK
+514 FVTNK
-520 SRRLFMNLTY
+520 KARRLFKNLTY
-530 FQINNTK
+530 YQINNSN
-537 INLIKL
+537 INFLKL
-543 IFSALIYCL
+543 IFAALV